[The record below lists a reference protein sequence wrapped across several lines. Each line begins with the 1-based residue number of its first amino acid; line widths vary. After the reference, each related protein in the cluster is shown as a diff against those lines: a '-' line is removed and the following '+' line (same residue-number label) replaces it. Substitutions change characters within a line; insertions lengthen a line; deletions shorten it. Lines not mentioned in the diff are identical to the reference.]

1 MNQNAIK
8 FSQFFYLITTFLI
21 LFFPK
26 QTIGNIVFLICYL
39 LVCLILLYLIF
50 FNKSKK

>member
-1 MNQNAIK
+1 MNQNTIK
-8 FSQFFYLITTFLI
+8 FSQFFYLITTFLM

-26 QTIGNIVFLICYL
+26 QTIGNIGFLIVYL

-50 FNKSKK
+50 FKTKK